1 MRLTTKTEESQNN
14 VFEFEGNVKSESLFR
29 EGNKYTHPFM
39 PFLSRLC
46 CDDRFQHLSTQLIS
60 R

>member
-14 VFEFEGNVKSESLFR
+14 VFEFEGNVKSESLL
-29 EGNKYTHPFM
+29 YTHPFM